1 MAGLSFLSR
10 RPAWM
15 QGAGALTTRWL
26 ESTLEIA
33 RWENMRKA
41 GRRWGWWGAALGALV
56 GMVMYAPASWLAQ
69 GIVVLTNQRLLLAE
83 SQGTI
88 WHGDAVA
95 VLTGGPGSRD
105 ARALPGRLS
114 WTMRPQGLGV
124 RLTVQQDC
132 CMPVPVVILV
142 QADIGG
148 RITTQLRLQTSPTDT
163 SVAALQ
169 TGGEIGHWPAAWLG
183 GLGTPWNTLQLGGVL
198 RLSSQNLSFEVVKGR
213 VRVQG
218 QANLSLDNVS
228 SRVTTLDRLGSYRLD
243 VSGNEQGR
251 VRLALSTLDGALQ
264 LSGDGAITPRGLVF
278 RGEARASE
286 ADRGALDNLLNIIGR
301 RQGDRSV
308 ISIG

>member
-1 MAGLSFLSR
+1 MAGIPFITR

-26 ESTLEIA
+26 ESTLEVA

-41 GRRWGWWGAALGALV
+41 GRRWGWWGAAFGALV
-56 GMVMYAPASWLAQ
+56 GMIMYAPASWLAQ
-69 GIVVLTNQRLLLAE
+69 GIFVVTGQRLLLAE

-114 WTMRPQGLGV
+114 WTMRIDGPGV

-132 CMPVPVVILV
+132 CMPVPVAIVV
-142 QADIGG
+142 RPGWG
-148 RITTQLRLQTSPTDT
+148 HVKTEVRLQTSPTDS

-169 TGGEIGHWPAAWLG
+169 GSGEIGHWPAAWLG
-183 GLGTPWNTLQLGGVL
+183 GLGTPWNTLQLAGVL
-198 RLSSQNLSFEVVKGR
+198 RLASRDLSVEWVPGR
-213 VRVQG
+213 LRIQG
-218 QANLSLDNVS
+218 QADLLLDNVA
-228 SRVTTLDRLGSYRLD
+228 SRVTTLDRLGSYKLTLGAD
-243 VSGNEQGR
+243 SLER
-251 VRLALSTLDGALQ
+251 VHVDLSTVDGALQ
-264 LSGDGAITPRGLVF
+264 LSGQGGVSAVGLRF

-286 ADRGALDNLLNIIGR
+286 AERAALDNLLNIIGR